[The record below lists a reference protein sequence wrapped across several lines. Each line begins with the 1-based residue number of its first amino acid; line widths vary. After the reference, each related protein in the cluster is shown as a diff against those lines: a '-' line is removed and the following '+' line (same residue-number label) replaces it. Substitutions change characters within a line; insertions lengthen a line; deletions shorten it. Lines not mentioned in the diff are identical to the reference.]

1 MTKVYREK
9 RIDNRCNPPARPFG
23 GRGATERSQGH
34 VDWRRNVRQTSIAS
48 TGCTAR
54 RTSTAK
60 IEVAGSSKSTKS
72 HRRIAIL
79 TATSKSLHPSQ
90 KVKIISPSRSLP
102 MRTVQHCLKKDGNSA
117 KRHRVSAPTQYKK
130 ERENKI
136 TVFHFTFH
144 LGTQPV
150 KHPAPRPLH
159 LHSIY
164 CWLRDVPRLTV
175 NAVARTACVEATKM

>member
-1 MTKVYREK
+1 MKSTLT
-9 RIDNRCNPPARPFG
+9 IGATPPARPFG

-34 VDWRRNVRQTSIAS
+34 VDWQRNVRQTSIAS
-48 TGCTAR
+48 TGCAAR

-130 ERENKI
+130 ERENKNNGI
-136 TVFHFTFH
+136 PLYFPPRYATGEAPSSPSTA
-144 LGTQPV
+144 
-150 KHPAPRPLH
+150 PALN
-159 LHSIY
+159 L
-164 CWLRDVPRLTV
+164 LL
-175 NAVARTACVEATKM
+175 VARCTTPYSECGCENSLCGSN